1 MDKKQLFA
9 ALQHEIYIQG
19 INFDQPRKESIMS
32 VTKLISWLVAA
43 RPVKTA
49 ETISYDS
56 IFLGATDLPVAA
68 SGNFLPGLRVVGNDV
83 DAYFKDVF
91 AGPVF

>member
-1 MDKKQLFA
+1 
-9 ALQHEIYIQG
+9 
-19 INFDQPRKESIMS
+19 MS

-43 RPVKTA
+43 RPAKAA
-49 ETISYDS
+49 ETVSYDS
-56 IFLGATDLPVAA
+56 IFQGATDLPVAA
-68 SGNFLPGLRVVGNDV
+68 SSNFLPGLRAVGNDV